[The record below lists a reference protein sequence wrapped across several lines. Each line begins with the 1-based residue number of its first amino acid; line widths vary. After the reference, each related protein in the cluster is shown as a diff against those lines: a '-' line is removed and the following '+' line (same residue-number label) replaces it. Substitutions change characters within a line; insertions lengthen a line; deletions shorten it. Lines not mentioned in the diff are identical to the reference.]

1 MGLVNAVVAREQLEA
16 AIEELLEQVR
26 RTAPAARAAVKDDM
40 NRRLPPP
47 DVNLFRRAML
57 SPEMMEG
64 LQAFLEKR
72 APRWPR

>member
-1 MGLVNAVVAREQLEA
+1 
-16 AIEELLEQVR
+16 
-26 RTAPAARAAVKDDM
+26 M